1 MSQANPQAKRK
12 MDNTQPA
19 ATEHSAEAAADTR
32 AATEAA
38 SSSSSAAAAAS
49 SSAAA
54 ASPAAGAARPSKKS
68 KSSAPVVVLSEEER
82 AAKRAAREARL
93 AAVASLA
100 EDLTPLFPGRPECRV
115 LVYNLSKKGNFG
127 TLVRTA
133 VAFGATQI
141 IVVGNRKINTLGQQ
155 ATARF
160 IAWKFFDSFAPAVAW
175 IKQDGWKLIG
185 IEIGERAVSVTTRPF
200 ADKTVFV
207 LGNEGAGLDQKTLD
221 ACDSIVYIP
230 QYGRGTASLNVA
242 TAAAI
247 VLHQFAEWAQYP
259 AHTQVEGAKFVVDE
273 SKIRK
278 DPGLR
283 LLEIEAQQA
292 AAAAG
297 GAADAAQAAA
307 GAGEDCDE
315 DPDE

>member
-1 MSQANPQAKRK
+1 MEQASS
-12 MDNTQPA
+12 THA
-19 ATEHSAEAAADTR
+19 ATTEQSAEAAAATP

-38 SSSSSAAAAAS
+38 SSSSAAAAAS
-49 SSAAA
+49 SSSSSSAAA
-54 ASPAAGAARPSKKS
+54 PSAGSAAAARPSKKS

-100 EDLTPLFPGRPECRV
+100 EDLVPLFPGRPECRV

-160 IAWKFFDSFAPAVAW
+160 IGWKFFDAFAPAVQW
-175 IKQDGWKLIG
+175 IKKEGWKLVG

-247 VLHQFAEWAQYP
+247 VLHHFAEWAQYP
-259 AHTQVEGAKFVVDE
+259 AHTAVEGAKFVVDE

-278 DPGLR
+278 DPGL
-283 LLEIEAQQA
+283 LLMEKEAQQA
-292 AAAAG
+292 AAAAAAAG
-297 GAADAAQAAA
+297 GAGAGGEAVG

>member
-1 MSQANPQAKRK
+1 MSTAKRK
-12 MDNTQPA
+12 MEQPNSNEPASAAEATTPA
-19 ATEHSAEAAADTR
+19 AAEHASSAAETAAAS
-32 AATEAA
+32 
-38 SSSSSAAAAAS
+38 SSSSSAAAAA
-49 SSAAA
+49 
-54 ASPAAGAARPSKKS
+54 RPSKKS
-68 KSSAPVVVLSEEER
+68 KSAAPVVELSEEER

-100 EDLTPLFPGRPECRV
+100 SENLVPLFPGRPECRV

-133 VAFGATQI
+133 VAFGATQM

-160 IAWKFFDSFAPAVAW
+160 IGWKFFDSFTPAVEW
-175 IKQDGWKLIG
+175 IKAEGWKLVG
-185 IEIGERAVSVTTRPF
+185 IEIGARAVSVTTRPF
-200 ADKTVFV
+200 SDKTVFV

-221 ACDSIVYIP
+221 ACDSVVYIP

-247 VLHQFAEWAQYP
+247 VLHHFAEWAQYP
-259 AHTQVEGAKFVVDE
+259 THTDVEGAKFVVDE
-273 SKIRK
+273 TKIRR
-278 DPGLR
+278 DPGLL
-283 LLEIEAQQA
+283 LLEKEAQQA
-292 AAAAG
+292 AAAAAG
-297 GAADAAQAAA
+297 GAGTGAGAGDAAAAA
-307 GAGEDCDE
+307 GAGEDCDA